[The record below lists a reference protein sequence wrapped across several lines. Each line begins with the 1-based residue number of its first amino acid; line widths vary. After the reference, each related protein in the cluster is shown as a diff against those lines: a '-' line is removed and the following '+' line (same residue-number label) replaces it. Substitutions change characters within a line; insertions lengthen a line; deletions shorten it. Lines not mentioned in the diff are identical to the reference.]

1 MVMYIHE
8 TMFLCVHG
16 VILWEVKIVIKGS
29 CSGKQHA
36 VPPQILLL
44 YLFFNAV
51 VDYLEVA
58 STTTL
63 SQRRPTMIRPLSAT
77 FMISRKLSPLITGNW
92 LLIVV

>member
-1 MVMYIHE
+1 MQWE
-8 TMFLCVHG
+8 TACCSSQN
-16 VILWEVKIVIKGS
+16 IIIVSLI
-29 CSGKQHA
+29 
-36 VPPQILLL
+36 
-44 YLFFNAV
+44 YAV

-63 SQRRPTMIRPLSAT
+63 SQRRPMMIRPLSAT